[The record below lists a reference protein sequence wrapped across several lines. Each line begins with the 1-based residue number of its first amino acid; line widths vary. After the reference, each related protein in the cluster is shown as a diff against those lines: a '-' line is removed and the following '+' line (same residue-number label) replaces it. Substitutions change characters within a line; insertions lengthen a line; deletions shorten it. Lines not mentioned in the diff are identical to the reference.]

1 MFPLLFES
9 LCAHK
14 VSLVQHFTRTRL
26 YILWNDMYEIMC
38 KHFKKKHYVRSKV
51 SRVRSSHGLCARAHA
66 HSLEGTMSLLM
77 TPAVKFSLFVLMPE
91 NVSNRHKRRTTRML

>member
-14 VSLVQHFTRTRL
+14 ISFVQHFTRTRL
-26 YILWNDMYEIMC
+26 YNLWNDMYEIMC
-38 KHFKKKHYVRSKV
+38 KHFKKKHM
-51 SRVRSSHGLCARAHA
+51 CAPSFLVCAHLTACVCAHA
-66 HSLEGTMSLLM
+66 HSLEGTLSM
-77 TPAVKFSLFVLMPE
+77 TSTVKFSLFVLMPE